1 MKITKQRLQQII
13 KEELQNFFAEQEDP
27 GMAPEMKRGGQLVRE
42 LLKVRKAF
50 VRDQFGTKYTIG
62 DIQSN
67 PQQAYRDMMF
77 TVKNYWTRDRK
88 ILERFSKNER
98 WEEALVDLGKLY
110 KQFARSRDL
119 SEQLQA
125 MEQLVPKDRQPS
137 SLADTGLASA
147 KQLRAMDPVN
157 PSGLPDEFD
166 GVDDL

>member
-27 GMAPEMKRGGQLVRE
+27 GMNPEMKGGGQLVKK

-50 VRDQFGTKYTIG
+50 VRDQFGTEYTVG

-77 TVKNYWTRDRK
+77 TVKNYWTRDKK
-88 ILERFSKNER
+88 ILSQYSKNEK
-98 WEEALVDLGKLY
+98 WKEALTELGNLY

-119 SEQLQA
+119 SEQLVA
-125 MEQLVPKDRQPS
+125 IEQLVPKDRQPS
-137 SLADTGLASA
+137 SLADTGLARA

-157 PSGLPDEFD
+157 PGGLPDEY
-166 GVDDL
+166 GEPDDL